1 MDFSPSALLSQIRS
15 EDEDDYCIFSGMDD
29 PLREADNHPY
39 QYHHNAFKDDEF
51 AASTDQIMN
60 AIMEDDENN
69 LEIAPQVFEG
79 KISVASSSASATA
92 AASSTTTVYSSDF
105 FNCNYEL
112 MPSPTSFNFISM
124 FLEEETPDDNT
135 AVGGNLDVSN
145 KRSRSMSKSKSQ
157 IKDHIMNE
165 RKRREKLGQLFIAL
179 AAMVP
184 GLKKTDKGS
193 IIVAAIENL
202 KQLKMRETS
211 LRNEVNKIKK
221 KSYTEHVTAKSK
233 EGKIQTTNDLKISSS
248 CSSTISPA
256 TTNSTVVL
264 EVDVKY
270 EERKIL
276 IRLNISRKKLAIA
289 NLLNEIESIDLKV
302 TNCYWFPF
310 EDSYLVITIIV
321 EMDAQFSL
329 TTKELVT
336 KLHDLISHK

>member
-233 EGKIQTTNDLKISSS
+233 E
-248 CSSTISPA
+248 
-256 TTNSTVVL
+256 

>member
-69 LEIAPQVFEG
+69 LEIAPQVF
-79 KISVASSSASATA
+79 
-92 AASSTTTVYSSDF
+92 
-105 FNCNYEL
+105 
-112 MPSPTSFNFISM
+112 
-124 FLEEETPDDNT
+124 EEETPDDNT